1 MVIDGELVKTLDVIV
16 NAEKKK
22 KKNHSRYEESM
33 SHFLGIL

>member
-22 KKNHSRYEESM
+22 KKI
-33 SHFLGIL
+33 ILAMKKVCHIF